1 MLGAQARRV
10 SGREDTTAAPAV
22 APRDPTGTVR
32 MHDEPHPG
40 DGRRS
45 EVRAVERARLDEE
58 QDGRLRTLTGLS
70 QLGQL
75 SPELQALRLAYREKD
90 GRATVRPPDPVT
102 VHPVELD

>member
-1 MLGAQARRV
+1 
-10 SGREDTTAAPAV
+10 
-22 APRDPTGTVR
+22 
-32 MHDEPHPG
+32 MHDEPHSG
-40 DGRRS
+40 DGAGTD
-45 EVRAVERARLDEE
+45 VTGAERARLDEE

-90 GRATVRPPDPVT
+90 GRATVRPPDRVT